1 MLYGINAI
9 VEQIHFSND
18 AVLDAVGVGTPDVGP
33 PDIGPP
39 DLGTRPPAPA
49 PDTPLSTR

>member
-33 PDIGPP
+33 PD
-39 DLGTRPPAPA
+39 LGTRPPAPA